1 MTREEE
7 IKDTANSYFYLG
19 EDDRIEERRMCFIG
33 GAQWAD
39 EHPKNPWRDA
49 KKDPPKDD
57 RDVFIKWGKNDP
69 AQRLHGVGSYH
80 KSLFPENNGW
90 SINDVTH
97 WMPIPELEK
106 RGEK

>member
-1 MTREEE
+1 MKTREEE
-7 IKDTANSYFYLG
+7 MIKSFTELVKAAPNIMSLLCEAAKFGLAWSDSH
-19 EDDRIEERRMCFIG
+19 
-33 GAQWAD
+33 Q
-39 EHPKNPWRDA
+39 KNPWRDA

-80 KSLFPENNGW
+80 KSLFQENNGW

-97 WMPIPELEK
+97 WMPIPELPK
-106 RGEK
+106 GE